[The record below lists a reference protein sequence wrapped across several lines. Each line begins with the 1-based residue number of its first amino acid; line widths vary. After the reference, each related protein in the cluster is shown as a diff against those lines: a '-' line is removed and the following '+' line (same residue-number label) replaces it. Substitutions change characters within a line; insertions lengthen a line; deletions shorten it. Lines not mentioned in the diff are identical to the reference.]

1 MPKMNIPRHGNRP
14 SSFSRDWPVSAPLPG
29 AIYIV
34 FFDGHAE
41 AVKLDNLWQLYW
53 HYGYVRLQ
61 KDQACNDP

>member
-34 FFDGHAE
+34 FFDDHAE
-41 AVKLDNLWQLYW
+41 AVKLDNLWQFYW
-53 HYGYVRLQ
+53 HYGYVPPAKRPGLQ
-61 KDQACNDP
+61 